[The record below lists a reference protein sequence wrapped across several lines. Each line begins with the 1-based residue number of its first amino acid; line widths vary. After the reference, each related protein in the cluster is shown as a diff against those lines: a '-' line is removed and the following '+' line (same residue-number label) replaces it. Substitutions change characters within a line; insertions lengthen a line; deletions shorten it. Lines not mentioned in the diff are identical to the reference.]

1 MKFEFF
7 LRQILFLNLYSRLLI
22 SFCKTASWLTLIS
35 EYEKNPA
42 YFGALIGRIA
52 NRIYQ
57 GKFCVDG
64 KGYSVAV
71 NRDPNHLHGGL
82 VGFDKVNFLSVFSP

>member
-1 MKFEFF
+1 M
-7 LRQILFLNLYSRLLI
+7 
-22 SFCKTASWLTLIS
+22 IS